1 MILLR
6 ILDRLEEL
14 LITVLIAAANIA
26 RRQLTLALG
35 SLGIAVPERM

>member
-14 LITVLIAAANIA
+14 LITVLIAAA
-26 RRQLTLALG
+26 TLII
-35 SLGIAVPERM
+35 GIIERWLANR